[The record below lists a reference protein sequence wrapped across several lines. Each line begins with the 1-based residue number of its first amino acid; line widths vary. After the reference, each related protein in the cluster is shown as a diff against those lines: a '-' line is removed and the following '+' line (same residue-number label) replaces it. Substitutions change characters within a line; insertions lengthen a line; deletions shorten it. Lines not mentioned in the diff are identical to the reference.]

1 MNTTLWRPVA
11 AAKLILACAIALVS
25 GCGESPSPAVTESP
39 RSTEAAANEPSNPT
53 IDGGVRQVAHTE
65 AATGGYEKVARP
77 KFDPIE
83 INGKYFEGWPK
94 PKLALV
100 ISGRQDGYLEPCGCA
115 GLDQQKGGISRRHSL
130 IRQLEA
136 GGWPVA
142 AVDVGGLV
150 RRFGRQSEI
159 KFAISA
165 EALMKMGYSAVGFGP
180 DDLRLSAGEIV
191 AAVAGADPQDS
202 IFVSANV
209 SLFDLTPKT
218 RIVEAGGLKLGIT
231 SVFGETY
238 QQQVNNPEVVM
249 QPAAQGLGKVV
260 GELVD
265 CDVRILL
272 AHATVDET
280 KTLAKKFPQFDV
292 VVTSD
297 GRDVPPQ
304 QPEKIEGSKARLIE
318 IAPKAMY
325 VIVAGFYDDPNEPV
339 RYQRVALDS
348 RFPESADMKALMTA
362 YQGQLHDL
370 GWKEL
375 GLKTVPHPRAKPG
388 DKLSGRFAGAASCK
402 ECHPTTFGIWSKT
415 PHAHATETLAKLDPP
430 RQYDAECISCH
441 STGWNPQEFFA
452 YTSGFDSLETTPLL
466 AGNQCENCHGPAAA
480 HVAAEQGRNRAKKE
494 AEREPLKLTAG
505 FALENVC
512 IKCHDH
518 DNSPEFNAKSF
529 ETHYWPKVEHKGK
542 R

>member
-1 MNTTLWRPVA
+1 M
-11 AAKLILACAIALVS
+11 ACALALVS
-25 GCGESPSPAVTESP
+25 GCGESPSPAVTESEH
-39 RSTEAAANEPSNPT
+39 SAEAAAGEPST
-53 IDGGVRQVAHTE
+53 LATDGGVRQVAHTE
-65 AATGGYEKVARP
+65 AATGRYDKVDKP
-77 KFDPIE
+77 KFDPVE

-136 GGWPVA
+136 DGWPVA

-150 RRFGRQSEI
+150 NRFGRQAEI

-165 EALMKMGYSAVGFGP
+165 EALKKMGYSAVGFGP

-191 AAVAGADPQDS
+191 AAVAGADPKDS

-231 SVFGETY
+231 SVLGQAY
-238 QQQVNNPEVVM
+238 QQQVNNDEVVM
-249 QPAAQGLGKVV
+249 QPPDEALGKVV
-260 GELVD
+260 GQLQD

-280 KTLAKKFPQFDV
+280 KALAKKFPQFDI

-304 QPEKIEGSKARLIE
+304 QPEKIEGTKARLIE

-325 VIVAGFYDDPNEPV
+325 VIVAGLYDDPNEPV
-339 RYQRVALDS
+339 RFQRVALDS
-348 RFPESADMKALMTA
+348 RFPESADMKALMTT
-362 YQGQLHDL
+362 YQDQLREL
-370 GWKEL
+370 GWRDL
-375 GLKTVPHPRAKPG
+375 GLKTMPHPRARPG
-388 DKLSGRFAGAASCK
+388 DKLSGQFAGASSCK
-402 ECHPTTFGIWSKT
+402 ECHPTTFAIWSKT
-415 PHAHATETLAKLDPP
+415 PHVHATETLAKLDPP

-452 YTSGFDSLETTPLL
+452 YTGGFDSLEKTPLL

-480 HVAAEQGRNRAKKE
+480 HVAAERGRNRAKKE

-505 FALENVC
+505 LALENVC

>member
-1 MNTTLWRPVA
+1 MNTTLWHPVA
-11 AAKLILACAIALVS
+11 AAKCILACAVALAS
-25 GCGESPSPAVTESP
+25 ACGESSSPAVTESAQ
-39 RSTEAAANEPSNPT
+39 SAETAVDEPSNVAT
-53 IDGGVRQVAHTE
+53 DGGVRQVAHTE
-65 AATGGYEKVARP
+65 AASGRYDKVDKP
-77 KFDPIE
+77 KFDPVE

-115 GLDQQKGGISRRHSL
+115 GLDQQKGGISRHHSL

-165 EALMKMGYSAVGFGP
+165 EALKKMGYSAVGFGP

-191 AAVAGADPQDS
+191 AAVVGANPKDS

-231 SVFGETY
+231 SVLGDAY

-249 QPAAQGLGKVV
+249 QPAAGALAKVV
-260 GELVD
+260 GQLRD

-280 KTLAKKFPQFDV
+280 KALAKRFPQFDV

-348 RFPESADMKALMTA
+348 RFPESAEMKALMTT
-362 YQGQLHDL
+362 YQDQLREL
-370 GWKEL
+370 GWKDL
-375 GLKTVPHPRAKPG
+375 GLKTAPHPRARPG
-388 DKLSGRFAGAASCK
+388 DKLSGQFAGAASCK

-415 PHAHATETLAKLDPP
+415 PHARATETLAKLDPP

-441 STGWNPQEFFA
+441 SLGWNPQEFYS
-452 YTSGFDSLETTPLL
+452 YTGGFDSLEKTPLL

-494 AEREPLKLTAG
+494 AEREALKLTAG

-529 ETHYWPKVEHKGK
+529 ESHYWPKIEHKGK